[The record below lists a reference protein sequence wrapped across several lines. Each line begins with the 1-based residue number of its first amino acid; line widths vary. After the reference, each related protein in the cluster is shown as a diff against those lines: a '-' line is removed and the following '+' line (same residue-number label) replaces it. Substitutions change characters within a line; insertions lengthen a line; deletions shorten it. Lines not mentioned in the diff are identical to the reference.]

1 VNDGAPSRRG
11 ASRDDGAFLMSRI
24 RILIAI
30 EHLSHRESLAEML
43 RVFRPEAAI
52 IEVDPDGLEE
62 AVIEREPD
70 LVICSALSEIVE
82 TRVFGWAVLYPSDQN
97 RAVLSLGGSRWQQ
110 PAVTVI
116 HLLQFIDDGAARL
129 AV

>member
-1 VNDGAPSRRG
+1 
-11 ASRDDGAFLMSRI
+11 MSQI

-82 TRVFGWAVLYPSDQN
+82 TRVFGWVVLYPSDQN

-116 HLLQFIDDGAARL
+116 HLLQFIDDTAARL